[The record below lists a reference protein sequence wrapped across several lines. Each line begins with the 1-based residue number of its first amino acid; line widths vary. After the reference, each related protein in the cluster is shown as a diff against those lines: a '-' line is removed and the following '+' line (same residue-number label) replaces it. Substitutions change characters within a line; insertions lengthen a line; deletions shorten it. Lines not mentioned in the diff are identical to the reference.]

1 MRMLAAVCLFAPLW
15 AQSGSNLLTTED
27 LVKDWE
33 NSKKFTLEVA
43 NKMPEAKYG
52 FKATEAE
59 MSFAAL
65 IVHIAA
71 SQTFRFAQV
80 SGTKPPPQLAAPLT
94 GKVSKDQIVGL
105 LSDSF
110 DYVIRVLPAI
120 TPAQLTNM
128 YKVDWRERP
137 EASGRQVILNM
148 FVHTAHHRA
157 QAEVYLRLNGIEP
170 PFYLF

>member
-1 MRMLAAVCLFAPLW
+1 MRALVVVCLLAPVW
-15 AQSGSNLLTTED
+15 AQTGSNLLTSED
-27 LVKDWE
+27 LIKDWE
-33 NSKKFTLEVA
+33 NSKKFTIEVA
-43 NKMPEAKYG
+43 AKMPADKYG

-59 MSFAAL
+59 MSFGAL
-65 IVHIAA
+65 MVHIAG
-71 SQTFRFAQV
+71 SQSFRFAQV
-80 SGTKPPPQLAAPLT
+80 SGTKPPPQLAAPTT
-94 GKVSKDQIVGL
+94 GKVSKDQILGML
-105 LSDSF
+105 ADSF
-110 DYVIRVLPAI
+110 DYVIRVLPKL
-120 TPAQLTNM
+120 TPEQLERS